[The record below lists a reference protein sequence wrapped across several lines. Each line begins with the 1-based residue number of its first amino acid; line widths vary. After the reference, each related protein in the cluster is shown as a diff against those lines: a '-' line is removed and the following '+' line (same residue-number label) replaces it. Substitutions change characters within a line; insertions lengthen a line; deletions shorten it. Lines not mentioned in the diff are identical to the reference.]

1 MMDLTQIQGLVD
13 TTTLDLI
20 DKHQDL
26 MYTKIMDRLED
37 RLSEIDE
44 MRSDLKTQ
52 TKKMLATKQ
61 EMSANADRL
70 RIMERTNTGAI

>member
-1 MMDLTQIQGLVD
+1 
-13 TTTLDLI
+13 
-20 DKHQDL
+20 
-26 MYTKIMDRLED
+26 MDRLED

-70 RIMERTNTGAI
+70 RMMERTNTGSIKSQNSAVRDLLEALKISFALENCQDRE